1 MAKSKYESFTL
12 VTETDNKEFMNYRDA
27 FNAYMRTNESAT
39 LYGTDDMGE
48 QSVIMAK

>member
-1 MAKSKYESFTL
+1 MAKYETFTL
-12 VTETDNKEFMNYRDA
+12 VTETDNSQFSSYRDA
-27 FNAYMRTNESAT
+27 FGAYMRNKTSAT

>member
-1 MAKSKYESFTL
+1 MAKYETFTL
-12 VTETDNKEFMNYRDA
+12 VTETDNNQFSNYRDA
-27 FNAYMRTNESAT
+27 FGAYMRTNESAT